1 MSDLTS
7 ISSVG
12 LLETGCEDGR
22 ASKGHADGRK
32 EESDCPE
39 LVLFERVEFDMGM
52 RGARNVSYRRDGCRH
67 EYS

>member
-32 EESDCPE
+32 EERNCPE
-39 LVLFERVEFDMGM
+39 LVLFEGVEFDMGM
-52 RGARNVSYRRDGCRH
+52 PIVMSPKPQKQPKL
-67 EYS
+67 S